1 MNDIN
6 LYEKIP
12 QEQYPIRMLWDTANK
27 YDFPSHWHEHIEL
40 HCVFGGRCR
49 LKYGEEYYD
58 LEAGD
63 CAIINGNELHRGA
76 GGLCGYIVLLISPE
90 FFENNHVIL
99 KKVIRDEYVSELIG
113 RMRDAYCKNGAV
125 DLMEARG
132 YAYLLVAHLIR
143 NYTVKSFGETT
154 YYKHYDKLD
163 KINVAVSFIKENYD
177 KSLTTKQL
185 SRMVHLSE
193 GYFCQIF
200 KEITGNTAIEYINR
214 VRIDKAEKMLHKTEM
229 TITEIAFCCGFG
241 DANYFSR
248 MFKKLKGVSPQAA
261 RTKKSDENNN

>member
-1 MNDIN
+1 
-6 LYEKIP
+6 
-12 QEQYPIRMLWDTANK
+12 MLWDTVNK

-40 HCVFGGRCR
+40 HCVFDGSCR

-63 CAIINGNELHRGA
+63 CAIINGNELHQGA

-99 KKVIRDEYVSELIG
+99 KKVIRDEYASDLI
-113 RMRDAYCKNGAV
+113 RKMRDKYCRNDSV

-132 YAYLLVAHLIR
+132 YAYLLVSHLIR
-143 NYTVKSFGETT
+143 NYTVKTLGETT
-154 YYKHYDKLD
+154 YYKYYDKLD

-177 KSLTTKQL
+177 KPLTTKQL

-214 VRIDKAEKMLHKTEM
+214 VRINKSEKMLLKTEM

-241 DANYFSR
+241 DTNYFSR
-248 MFKKLKGVSPQAA
+248 MFKKLKGVSPQSV
-261 RTKKSDENNN
+261 RTKNSSKNKD